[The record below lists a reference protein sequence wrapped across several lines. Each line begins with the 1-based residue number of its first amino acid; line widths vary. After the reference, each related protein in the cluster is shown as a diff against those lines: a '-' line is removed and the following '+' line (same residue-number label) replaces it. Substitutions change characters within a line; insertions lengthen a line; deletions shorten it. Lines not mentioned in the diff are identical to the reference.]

1 MKKQLSADTTA
12 AAYCY
17 LTVTG
22 LLLPLACALAV
33 QAPYG
38 WAYLVYYLLIAARL
52 IYQLTFHQVALLNG
66 TLIISRVFTK
76 TRRYPAHE
84 FVALEET
91 KAHGKPLR
99 ISFSDDCSF
108 SSLPRLRISIWSIRY
123 IIPEV
128 FIKHQT
134 REIKM
139 AAILIIAH

>member
-1 MKKQLSADTTA
+1 MKKHLSADTTA
-12 AAYCY
+12 AAYGY
-17 LTVTG
+17 LIVTV
-22 LLLPLACALAV
+22 LLLPLAYVLAV

-38 WAYLVYYLLIAARL
+38 WAYLVYYLLVAARL

-76 TRRYPAHE
+76 TRQYPAHE
-84 FVALEET
+84 FITLEET

-99 ISFSDDCSF
+99 ISFSDGRSF
-108 SSLPRLRISIWSIRY
+108 SFLPQLKTSIWSMRY

-128 FIKHQT
+128 FIKHRT

-139 AAILIIAH
+139 AAISIIAH